1 MDTRLA
7 AADNQFGF
15 DLFNQLL
22 KEDQGKNVFF
32 SPLSI
37 AFALAMTYNGAAGE
51 TRDAMVRV
59 LRLKGMNLDELNQA
73 SAALTKTLKSADPQ
87 IELAIANSLWA
98 RQGVKF
104 NETFL
109 ARNRQYFNAEVASID
124 FTSPQAAGTINA
136 WVNKNTKGKI
146 PAIVDR
152 IDAQVL
158 FLVNAVYFKGQW
170 QKKFDKALTQDQPF
184 HLASGAQKQIPL
196 MSQTGSYPY
205 PRGEKFQAVSL
216 PYGNGGTSLCLFL
229 PDEGASLNDFL
240 KGLTYE
246 RWEQWM
252 KSFRKTPGTVKLP
265 RFKLD
270 YDRNLNDTLKA
281 LGMGVAFT
289 NNADFSGM
297 RAERDLKISEVKHKA
312 IVEVNEEGT
321 EAAAATSVGMRTTSM
336 RPQQEPFTF
345 IADRPFLMAIRH
357 QDSGTILFLGTVME
371 PK

>member
-1 MDTRLA
+1 MDARLA

-15 DLFNQLL
+15 DLFGQLL
-22 KEDQGKNVFF
+22 NQDQGKNVFF
-32 SPLSI
+32 SPLSVS
-37 AFALAMTYNGAAGE
+37 FALAMTYNGAAGE
-51 TRDAMVRV
+51 TRDAMVKA
-59 LRLKGMNLDELNQA
+59 LRLKGMSLDEVNQA
-73 SAALTKTLKSADPQ
+73 SAALIRTLQSADPQ

-124 FTSPQAAGTINA
+124 FTSPQAVGTINA

-158 FLVNAVYFKGQW
+158 FLINAVYFKGQW
-170 QKKFDKALTQDQPF
+170 QKKFDKALTKDQPF
-184 HLASGAQKQIPL
+184 HLASGAQKSMPL
-196 MSQTGSYPY
+196 MSQSGSYLY
-205 PRGEKFQAVSL
+205 HRGEKFQAVSL
-216 PYGNGGTSLCLFL
+216 PYGKGGTSVYLFL

-246 RWEQWM
+246 KWEQWM
-252 KSFRKTPGTVKLP
+252 KSFRNTPGTVKLP

-270 YDRNLNDTLKA
+270 YDRNLNDPLKA

-289 NNADFSGM
+289 DRADFSGM

-321 EAAAATSVGMRTTSM
+321 EAAAATGITMKMKGIRM
-336 RPQQEPFTF
+336 ENPPFQMMVDHPYLF
-345 IADRPFLMAIRH
+345 MIEDGPSH
-357 QDSGTILFLGTVME
+357 TILFLGEVVE
-371 PK
+371 P